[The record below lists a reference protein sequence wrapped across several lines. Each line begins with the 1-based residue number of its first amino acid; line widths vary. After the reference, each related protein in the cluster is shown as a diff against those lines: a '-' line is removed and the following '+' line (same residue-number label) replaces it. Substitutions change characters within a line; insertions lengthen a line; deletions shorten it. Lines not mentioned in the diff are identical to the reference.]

1 LPLGD
6 AERLTDGLAQV
17 GVLIFPQQVFGL
29 VADHKVGAAGNAEFD
44 VHDRRDGAGQ
54 VLVALVDADP
64 AGDQPVVQLF
74 ELGHPGANLLLC
86 PFRAF
91 DIVKGDFQRH
101 LQHRK
106 LHILGAF

>member
-1 LPLGD
+1 M
-6 AERLTDGLAQV
+6 
-17 GVLIFPQQVFGL
+17 
-29 VADHKVGAAGNAEFD
+29 ADHEVGAAGNAEFD
-44 VHDRRDGAGQ
+44 VHDRRDGAGE
-54 VLVALVDADP
+54 VLGALVDADP

-74 ELGHPGANLLLC
+74 EIGHPLADLLLG

-101 LQHRK
+101 LQHPE